1 MAPTDMAA
9 AVRSNGWLAA
19 RVPVMRTKAIM
30 MFFIVVA
37 LEMVYMGGP
46 NKKNA
51 GGFIA
56 VVPVFVVVRIKAA
69 GKIRVSEISIVIA
82 VVPGFMQY
90 FFSFA

>member
-1 MAPTDMAA
+1 
-9 AVRSNGWLAA
+9 
-19 RVPVMRTKAIM
+19 MRTKAIM
-30 MFFIVVA
+30 MFFIAVA
-37 LEMVYMGGP
+37 LEMVYMGWL

-56 VVPVFVVVRIKAA
+56 VVPVFVMVRIKAA
-69 GKIRVSEISIVIA
+69 GKIRISGISIVIA